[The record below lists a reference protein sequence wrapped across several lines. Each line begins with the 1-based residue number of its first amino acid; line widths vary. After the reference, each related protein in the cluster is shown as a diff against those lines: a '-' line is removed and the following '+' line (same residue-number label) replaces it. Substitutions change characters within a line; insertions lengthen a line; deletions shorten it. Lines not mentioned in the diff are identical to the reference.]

1 MTLGLNFIAQ
11 CRVSKAEQKELL
23 DDFALLSLGNS
34 LESAEFALL
43 PSRLPIFPSLPSSLQ
58 ASGLRRSSNLEAS
71 HLMSLAKVR

>member
-11 CRVSKAEQKELL
+11 CRVSKAEQKELLAL

-71 HLMSLAKVR
+71 HLK